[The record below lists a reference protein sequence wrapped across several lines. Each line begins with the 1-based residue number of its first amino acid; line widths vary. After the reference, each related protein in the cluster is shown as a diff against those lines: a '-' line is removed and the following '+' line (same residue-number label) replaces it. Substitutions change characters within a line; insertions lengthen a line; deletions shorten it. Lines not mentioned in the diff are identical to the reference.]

1 MLIVKDSFLRKFAKN
16 LLNNIA
22 VETLKNL
29 DELCKCESR
38 IRESH
43 VGTSEMTGGR
53 QSIGVVSR
61 TDEQLT

>member
-1 MLIVKDSFLRKFAKN
+1 M
-16 LLNNIA
+16 
-22 VETLKNL
+22 ETQKNL

-43 VGTSEMTGGR
+43 GGTSEMTGGR